1 MEFMDYREDAL
12 VHVPVPLCTYM
23 CTHENGLS
31 VPIGRHVHVNLKVH
45 ASNGLPGQLHT
56 HLRVNST
63 EDAVCSLSFPLD
75 MYMTISWTTILELS
89 VL

>member
-1 MEFMDYREDAL
+1 MDYREDAL
-12 VHVPVPLCTYM
+12 VHPLCTYM

-45 ASNGLPGQLHT
+45 ASNGLPGELDT

-63 EDAVCSLSFPLD
+63 EDAVCSLSFPPN
-75 MYMTISWTTILELS
+75 MHTPASWTTILEPS